1 MKNFVR
7 RWVRTTSVAALLVA
21 GLGAVALAEDD
32 VVARMGSIE
41 LKAQEVRNYV
51 ATLDP
56 RMQSA
61 ILQNPAYLSQAVRI
75 LLAQEMALK
84 EAEAKKWD
92 QQPAVAAQLQRI
104 RESAIMELY
113 LQSVTVPPTSYPA
126 EADIQS
132 A

>member
-84 EAEAKKWD
+84 EAEAKK
-92 QQPAVAAQLQRI
+92 
-104 RESAIMELY
+104 
-113 LQSVTVPPTSYPA
+113 
-126 EADIQS
+126 
-132 A
+132 